1 MNTQQLL
8 SQVMTEDDAFY
19 YSLYTRTLCCTL
31 CHYKGT
37 VKVYMNW
44 CAVVQSVG
52 VEQIAPAAP
61 LKFQEPLWS
70 TMPFP
75 SPKKG
80 EIVEDMSE
88 FLLSLWP

>member
-31 CHYKGT
+31 CHYRGT

-52 VEQIAPAAP
+52 VERIAPAAP
-61 LKFQEPLWS
+61 LKFQEPLCS
-70 TMPFP
+70 TRQVY
-75 SPKKG
+75 
-80 EIVEDMSE
+80 IIMS
-88 FLLSLWP
+88 LLFRAIWLALYA

>member
-8 SQVMTEDDAFY
+8 SQVMTENDAFY
-19 YSLYTRTLCCTL
+19 YSLHTRTLCCT
-31 CHYKGT
+31 HYRGT

-52 VEQIAPAAP
+52 VERIAPAAP
-61 LKFQEPLWS
+61 LKFQEPLCS

-75 SPKKG
+75 SLKNG
-80 EIVEDMSE
+80 ETVEDMSE